1 MDVRCN
7 RCSTDYEF
15 DDALISD
22 RGTTVQCT
30 NCGYQFKIYPERSQA
45 APPERWVVHTMS
57 GRELVY
63 TSLRDLQRAI
73 GDRQVG
79 PKDLLSRGNQP
90 SRPLGSIPGLE
101 PFFTSASGAPRG
113 MQSAPRT
120 IHGVAPPPSGAPR
133 PQDLRAHATRRG
145 FGLPT
150 DALREVART
159 SGRPARDFE
168 QQAAPSRVFGSERD
182 IEEATERQPP
192 AQPSGRVAESAQPAG
207 HGSTLRM
214 DSRQPSF
221 DTTLPAAS

>member
-1 MDVRCN
+1 MPRGASLAGAAGATNCVTGRAVSGCGVVLAWPCLPEPGMDVRCN

-79 PKDLLSRGNQP
+79 PKDLLWWQWIALP
-90 SRPLGSIPGLE
+90 IP
-101 PFFTSASGAPRG
+101 P
-113 MQSAPRT
+113 T
-120 IHGVAPPPSGAPR
+120 IS
-133 PQDLRAHATRRG
+133 
-145 FGLPT
+145 LP
-150 DALREVART
+150 
-159 SGRPARDFE
+159 
-168 QQAAPSRVFGSERD
+168 
-182 IEEATERQPP
+182 
-192 AQPSGRVAESAQPAG
+192 
-207 HGSTLRM
+207 
-214 DSRQPSF
+214 
-221 DTTLPAAS
+221 